1 VLEPSENY
9 AGHWGFSSS
18 SSSSRIMF
26 AACCKMLQ
34 MLEDIFQTTNRSMV
48 QPEGTMPGKGVV

>member
-1 VLEPSENY
+1 MLVIGDFHHHHHHPASCLQHV
-9 AGHWGFSSS
+9 AK
-18 SSSSRIMF
+18 
-26 AACCKMLQ
+26 CCK